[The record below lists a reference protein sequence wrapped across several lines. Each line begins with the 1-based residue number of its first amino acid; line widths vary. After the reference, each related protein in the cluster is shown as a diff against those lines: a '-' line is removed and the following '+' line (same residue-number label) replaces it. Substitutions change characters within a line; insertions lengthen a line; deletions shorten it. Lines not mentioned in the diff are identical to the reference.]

1 MIIAGCAGE
10 ILVGEKDGRMKKKTI
25 LMVDDVDL
33 NHKTASFVLSDT
45 YELYTALS
53 AAEGFQVLE
62 KVVPDLILL
71 DIIMPGMDGYE
82 MLKLLKE
89 NPKYKHI
96 PVIFLTADSRPE
108 TEVEGFNCGIVDFI
122 TKPFVPIVMKKRI
135 ETQIAL
141 AEYERGLEEV
151 VAAKVEEIEKMYDL
165 ITVSFAGLVES
176 RDGVTGG
183 HLKNTSVYFAAFV
196 EHLVPLPEYREQL
209 TPSMMKKACRAAP
222 LHDVGK
228 IAVEDAVLRKAGSLN
243 DAEFEQMKMHSII
256 GGEIF
261 KFIGERIP
269 DREFAMIAEQIA
281 RYHHEKWNGKG
292 YPEGLKEK
300 EIPLV
305 ARIMSIVDVYDA
317 LTSERPY
324 KKPFSHERSMTM
336 IVEKSGID
344 FDPDLVVE
352 FVNMGE
358 RISQCLQMKEQ
369 MLLEKQFFR
378 FKKVESFDFT
388 KK

>member
-1 MIIAGCAGE
+1 ME
-10 ILVGEKDGRMKKKTI
+10 KKKKI

-33 NHKTASFVLSDT
+33 NHRTAGTVLEDT
-45 YELYTALS
+45 YELYMALS
-53 AAEGFQVLE
+53 AAEGFQILE
-62 KVVPDLILL
+62 KVIPDLILL
-71 DIIMPGMDGYE
+71 DIIMPEMDGYE
-82 MLKLLKE
+82 MLKILKKKPE
-89 NPKYKHI
+89 YKNI

-141 AEYERGLEEV
+141 AEYERGLEALVE
-151 VAAKVEEIEKMYDL
+151 AKVEEIEKMYDL

-183 HLKNTSVYFAAFV
+183 HLKNTSIYFAAFV
-196 EHLVPLPEYREQL
+196 EHLVTLPEYREQL
-209 TPSMMKKACRAAP
+209 PESLLKKACRTAP

-228 IAVEDAVLRKAGSLN
+228 IAVEDAVLRKAGSLS
-243 DAEFEQMKMHSII
+243 DAEFEQMKLHSVI

-269 DREFAMIAEQIA
+269 DREFAGIAEQIA

-292 YPEGLKEK
+292 YPEGLKGT

-324 KKPFSHERSMTM
+324 KKPFSHERSMAM
-336 IVEKSGID
+336 IAEKSGAD
-344 FDPDLVVE
+344 FDPALVAQ

-358 RISQCLQMKEQ
+358 RINECLQMKEQ

-378 FKKVESFDFT
+378 FKKQGVFPKDAD
-388 KK
+388 

>member
-1 MIIAGCAGE
+1 ME
-10 ILVGEKDGRMKKKTI
+10 KKKKI

-33 NHKTASFVLSDT
+33 NHRTAGSVLEDT
-45 YELYTALS
+45 YELYMALS
-53 AAEGFQVLE
+53 AAEGFQILE
-62 KVVPDLILL
+62 KVLPDLILL
-71 DIIMPGMDGYE
+71 DIIMPEMDGYE
-82 MLKLLKE
+82 MLKILKE
-89 NPKYKHI
+89 KPEYKNI

-141 AEYERGLEEV
+141 AEYERGLEAL

-183 HLKNTSVYFAAFV
+183 HLKNTAIYFAAFV
-196 EHLVPLPEYREQL
+196 EHLVTLPEYREQL
-209 TPSMMKKACRAAP
+209 PDSLLKKACRTAP

-228 IAVEDAVLRKAGSLN
+228 IAVEDAVLRKAGSLSDN
-243 DAEFEQMKMHSII
+243 EFEQMKLHSVI

-269 DREFAMIAEQIA
+269 DREFAGIAEQIA

-292 YPEGLKEK
+292 YPEGLKGT

-324 KKPFSHERSMTM
+324 KKPFSHERSMAM
-336 IVEKSGID
+336 IAEKSGID
-344 FDPDLVVE
+344 FDPGLVAQ

-358 RISQCLQMKEQ
+358 RINECLQMKEQ

-378 FKKVESFDFT
+378 FKKQNAFPKDAD
-388 KK
+388 

>member
-1 MIIAGCAGE
+1 MGKRD
-10 ILVGEKDGRMKKKTI
+10 VKMDKKII

-33 NHKTASFVLSDT
+33 NHKAAGSVLEDT
-45 YELYTALS
+45 YELYAALS
-53 AAEGFQVLE
+53 AAEAFDILDRVT
-62 KVVPDLILL
+62 PDLILL
-71 DIIMPGMDGYE
+71 DIIMPEMDGYG

-89 NPKYKHI
+89 NPRYKNI
-96 PVIFLTADSRPE
+96 PVIFLTADNRPE

-122 TKPFVPIVMKKRI
+122 SKPFVPIVMKKRI

-141 AEYERGLEEV
+141 AEYERGLEEI
-151 VAAKVEEIEKMYDL
+151 VANKVEEIEKMYDL

-183 HLKNTSVYFAAFV
+183 HLKNTSIYFAAFT
-196 EHLVPLPEYREQL
+196 EYLITIPKYRELL
-209 TPSMMKKACRAAP
+209 TDSLMKKACRAAP

-228 IAVEDAVLRKAGSLN
+228 IAVEDAVLRKAGSLS
-243 DAEFEQMKMHSII
+243 DEEFEQMKMHSII

-269 DREFAMIAEQIA
+269 DREFARIAEQIA

-292 YPEGLKEK
+292 YPEGLARE

-324 KKPFSHERSMTM
+324 KKPFTHERAMAM
-336 IVEKSGID
+336 IVEKSGVD

-352 FVNMGE
+352 FINMGSKIRE
-358 RISQCLQMKEQ
+358 CLQMKEQ
-369 MLLEKQFFR
+369 MLLEKQFFH
-378 FKKVESFDFT
+378 FKKFDYL
-388 KK
+388 KN

>member
-1 MIIAGCAGE
+1 ME
-10 ILVGEKDGRMKKKTI
+10 KKKKI

-33 NHKTASFVLSDT
+33 NHRTAGSVLEDT
-45 YELYTALS
+45 YELYMALS
-53 AAEGFQVLE
+53 AAEGFQILE
-62 KVVPDLILL
+62 KVLPDLILL
-71 DIIMPGMDGYE
+71 DIIMPEMDGYE
-82 MLKLLKE
+82 MLKILKE
-89 NPKYKHI
+89 KPEYKNI

-141 AEYERGLEEV
+141 AEYERGLE
-151 VAAKVEEIEKMYDL
+151 A
-165 ITVSFAGLVES
+165 LVES

-183 HLKNTSVYFAAFV
+183 HLKNTAIYFAAFV
-196 EHLVPLPEYREQL
+196 EHLVTLPEYREQL
-209 TPSMMKKACRAAP
+209 PDSLLKKACRTAP

-228 IAVEDAVLRKAGSLN
+228 IAVEDAVLRKAGSLSDN
-243 DAEFEQMKMHSII
+243 EFEQMKLHSVI

-269 DREFAMIAEQIA
+269 DREFAGIAEQIA

-292 YPEGLKEK
+292 YPEGLKGT

-324 KKPFSHERSMTM
+324 KKPFSHERSMAM
-336 IVEKSGID
+336 IAEKSGID
-344 FDPDLVVE
+344 FDPGLVAQ

-358 RISQCLQMKEQ
+358 RINECLQMKEQ

-378 FKKVESFDFT
+378 FKKQNAFPKDAD
-388 KK
+388 

>member
-1 MIIAGCAGE
+1 MG
-10 ILVGEKDGRMKKKTI
+10 KRDGKMNKKII

-33 NHKTASFVLSDT
+33 NHKAAGGVLEDT
-45 YELYTALS
+45 YELYAALS
-53 AAEGFQVLE
+53 AAEAFDILDRVM
-62 KVVPDLILL
+62 PDLILL

-82 MLKLLKE
+82 MLKLLKK
-89 NPKYKHI
+89 NSRYKHI
-96 PVIFLTADSRPE
+96 PVIFLTADNRPE

-141 AEYERGLEEV
+141 AEYERGLEEM

-183 HLKNTSVYFAAFV
+183 HLKNTSIYFAVFTEYLAAI
-196 EHLVPLPEYREQL
+196 PKYREQL
-209 TPSMMKKACRAAP
+209 TDSVMKKACRAAP

-228 IAVEDAVLRKAGSLN
+228 IAVEDAGLRKAGSLN
-243 DAEFEQMKMHSII
+243 DTEFEQMKMHSVI

-261 KFIGERIP
+261 KFISERIP
-269 DREFAMIAEQIA
+269 DREFAEIAEQIA
-281 RYHHEKWNGKG
+281 RCHHEKWNGNG
-292 YPEGLKEK
+292 YPEGLKGE

-324 KKPFSHERSMTM
+324 KKPFTHERAMAM
-336 IVEKSGID
+336 IVGKSGID

-352 FVNMGE
+352 FINMGSKVKE
-358 RISQCLQMKEQ
+358 CLQRKEQ
-369 MLLEKQFFR
+369 MLSEKQFFH
-378 FKKVESFDFT
+378 FKKFDFI
-388 KK
+388 KN